1 MTRAPDRRTRRRLFP
16 ATMTTLSG
24 DALGRFVAADYDV
37 GVVRACRL
45 FSPSLTHTYLV
56 ETDGPRYML
65 RVYRAGWRTPS
76 DIGYELDVLQHL
88 ARQGVAVSTPVPRR
102 DGALVRV
109 LPAQEGPRPAVLFT
123 YAPGRETFDAP
134 GYPGR
139 YGRAAAA
146 LHNAAA
152 DFRSRHRRFRLDLR
166 HLLDAPLA
174 AVLPFLAHRP
184 ADRER
189 LVALAETLRRRV
201 AALPADALETGFCHG
216 DLHGGNAH
224 LDGETLTL
232 FDFDCCG
239 PGWRAY
245 ELAVYRWDTS
255 SGDPDRAAAS
265 WAEYLAGYTT
275 VRPLRDVDLAAV
287 PLFVAIRHFWWL
299 GLQCGNAR
307 DWGIGYRN
315 DRFFD
320 QQLRVFDTW
329 EAAYLTPEPPPTPL
343 TLTAHVT
350 LRPATAADTEL
361 ARRVHHAAYRDVVE
375 RQFGPWEDAAQD
387 AFFAADW
394 GDATFEII
402 LAGGTP
408 CGYTCIE
415 ERDADL
421 HVRELVIAPAFQGRG
436 IGSALLRQVQ
446 RRARARGVPVH
457 LGTFTQNRALALYER
472 LGFREI
478 ARTAAHLTLRW
489 TPD

>member
-1 MTRAPDRRTRRRLFP
+1 MRADRSTRPPPFP
-16 ATMTTLSG
+16 ATMTILSG
-24 DALGRFVAADYDV
+24 DALGRRVAADYDV
-37 GVVRACRL
+37 GAVRACRL
-45 FSPSLTHTYLV
+45 YSPSLTHTYLV

-65 RVYRAGWRTPS
+65 RVYRTGWRTAA

-88 ARQGVAVSTPVPRR
+88 ARKGVAVSTPVPGR
-102 DGALVRV
+102 DGRLVRV

-123 YAPGRETFDAP
+123 YAPGRAAFDVA

-139 YGRAAAA
+139 YGRAVAAV
-146 LHNAAA
+146 HNAAA

-174 AVLPFLAHRP
+174 AVLPFLTHRP
-184 ADRER
+184 EDQRR
-189 LVALAETLRRRV
+189 LTVLAETLRRRV

-224 LDGETLTL
+224 LEGETITF

-255 SGDPDRAAAS
+255 SGDPDRAAAD
-265 WAEYLAGYTT
+265 WAEYLAGYTA
-275 VRPLRDVDLAAV
+275 VRPLRDLDLAAV
-287 PLFVAIRHFWWL
+287 PLFVAVRHFWWL

-307 DWGIGYRN
+307 DWGIGYRE

-320 QQLRVFDTW
+320 HQLRVFDAW
-329 EAAYLTPEPPPTPL
+329 EAAHLTPEPPSPATM
-343 TLTAHVT
+343 TAGVAR
-350 LRPATAADTEL
+350 RPATAADAEF

-375 RQFGPWEDAAQD
+375 RQFGPWDEAAQD

-394 GDATFEII
+394 GDAGFEIV

-408 CGYTCIE
+408 CGYICVE
-415 ERDADL
+415 DRDADL
-421 HVRELVIAPAFQGRG
+421 HVRELVIAPAFQNRG
-436 IGSALLRQVQ
+436 IGATLLRQVQ
-446 RRARARGVPVH
+446 HRARARGVPVH
-457 LGTFTQNRALALYER
+457 LGTFTRNRARALYER

-478 ARTAAHLTLRW
+478 GRTETHFTLSW